1 MARFLYLLRHAQ
13 SADKQPGQSD
23 LSRELTP
30 RGVKQALLIGGHL
43 LKQNTFLDCILHSV
57 AERARATASLVSDGM
72 KFDPD
77 RVIAHED
84 LYEASTRTFFQ
95 FINQIDDQYQH
106 VMCVAHNPSISYVA
120 EFITRAEIGDMSPA
134 GLAIIQLNTAS
145 WKDVNQAT
153 GELVQYLTPE
163 MVSDQYL

>member
-1 MARFLYLLRHAQ
+1 MPRFLYLLRHAQ

-23 LSRELTP
+23 IGRELTP
-30 RGVKQALLIGGHL
+30 RGVKQSLLIGGHL

-57 AERARATASLVSDGM
+57 AERAKTTASLVSDAL

-77 RVIAHED
+77 RVLPQEE

-95 FINQIDDQYQH
+95 FINQLDDQYQSI
-106 VMCVAHNPSISYVA
+106 MCVAHNPAISYVA
-120 EFITRAEIGDMSPA
+120 EFITKAEIGDMPPA
-134 GLAIIQLNTAS
+134 GLAIIKLNTPTWKEVGQAS
-145 WKDVNQAT
+145 
-153 GELVQYLTPE
+153 GELIQYLTPE